1 MDNGIGITPDKKSEI
16 LLFLENIKMGNQDIL
31 EQGLKIGGLS
41 LKNVIARLYLKYGE
55 NMYFD
60 ITEKR
65 EGTSVI
71 LGGSMDD

>member
-1 MDNGIGITPDKKSEI
+1 M
-16 LLFLENIKMGNQDIL
+16 FLENIKMGNQDIL

-60 ITEKR
+60 ITEKGRNFGNTWR
-65 EGTSVI
+65 EHG
-71 LGGSMDD
+71 

>member
-1 MDNGIGITPDKKSEI
+1 
-16 LLFLENIKMGNQDIL
+16 MGNQDIL

>member
-1 MDNGIGITPDKKSEI
+1 MELG
-16 LLFLENIKMGNQDIL
+16 LHRIKNQKFYVFRKYQNGNQDIL